1 MADNALDA
9 DVLRR
14 DRQRYQGLV
23 EQADGQI
30 AAWQE
35 RAGLLQQAVEGF
47 DRLLALAGN
56 DPARDSSLPP
66 GPAQSDDDAF
76 SSTEPGSTPPAPTR
90 KAAPKRVAPRSAKKA
105 PPPTANPAAPDPIEP
120 PAAASGDP
128 DAPKGTEALRLVLES
143 EPARSWALPDLL
155 DALSARGWLP
165 TSRRPEEGV
174 RISLKRLTERG
185 GAVRTDDGRWQALGS
200 AEAAPAEAAPAE
212 AATGAA
218 SETWPSAE
226 PPDRGVVAAPAVDA
240 APAAEETNGGPDPQP
255 PPSPPPSPPLPV
267 SFGRPVGGTV
277 TEL

>member
-1 MADNALDA
+1 MADHALDA
-9 DVLRR
+9 EVLRR

-23 EQADGQI
+23 EQAEGQI

-76 SSTEPGSTPPAPTR
+76 SSTEPGSTPPTPTR

-105 PPPTANPAAPDPIEP
+105 PPPTANPAAPDPIEA

-128 DAPKGTEALRLVLES
+128 EAPKGTEALRLVLES

-155 DALSARGWLP
+155 DALSTKGWLP

-185 GAVRTDDGRWQALGS
+185 GAVRTDDGRWQAPGS
-200 AEAAPAEAAPAE
+200 AETAPAE

-218 SETWPSAE
+218 SGTWPSAM

-240 APAAEETNGGPDPQP
+240 APAAEETNVGPDPQ
-255 PPSPPPSPPLPV
+255 PPPSPPLPV